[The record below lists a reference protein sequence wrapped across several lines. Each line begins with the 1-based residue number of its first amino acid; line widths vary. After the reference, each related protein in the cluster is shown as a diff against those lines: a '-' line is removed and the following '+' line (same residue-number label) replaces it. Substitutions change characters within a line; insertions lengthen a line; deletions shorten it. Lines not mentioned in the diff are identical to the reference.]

1 MTERW
6 PADHVEAMAPDAAAA
21 VAARSLAVPHRWSAT
36 GSDGAGVW
44 GECRGS
50 LAEPYQVAVELATP
64 AFRCSC
70 PSRKLPCKHA
80 LALLLLWAHGHV
92 PTASPPPFAATWM
105 AGRAAA
111 AEAAA
116 RREGA
121 PVAQQDGDEATKRS
135 APPRPDGGDGP
146 PPPSAER
153 ERRAAAGLAEL
164 DRWLTD
170 RVRGGLTDPSLARRD
185 TWDEVAARL
194 VDAQAGSL
202 ANRVRRLAGAV
213 GTSPGWHEHVLAEL
227 GVVHALCRAGARTAA
242 LPDDLADG
250 VRTAVGWTVR
260 QADVLASTPVDDR
273 WHVAGRSDTLEDRIV
288 VRRTWLRGATTRRW
302 VLLLSFAAYGQSLGG
317 EPVPGTCLRAAVHPY
332 PGAVR
337 LRALL
342 GERQG
347 EPTPD
352 PAGPPAATVAGAC
365 DEIGAALALEPWL
378 ERHPVTLR
386 AAPTLHEGR
395 WVLTDGGGHL
405 PLAPA
410 DEGLP
415 MLVAVS
421 GGRAVPITCEWTPA
435 GLVPLTVH
443 DGDGDGAVDVGP
455 RGGFS

>member
-1 MTERW
+1 MTTERW
-6 PADHVEAMAPDAAAA
+6 RPDHVEAMAPDAAAA
-21 VAARSLAVPHRWSAT
+21 RAARSLAVPHRWSAT
-36 GSDGAGVW
+36 GADDAGVW

-50 LAEPYQVAVELATP
+50 GAEPYQVAVELATP

-92 PTASPPPFAATWM
+92 PTAAPPGFAATWL

-111 AEAAA
+111 AAAA

-121 PVAQQDGDEATKRS
+121 PVGREEGEAATRR
-135 APPRPDGGDGP
+135 APPDRGERGDGP
-146 PPPSAER
+146 PPPSTER
-153 ERRAAAGLAEL
+153 ERRTGAGLAEL
-164 DRWLTD
+164 DRWVTD
-170 RVRGGLTDPSLARRD
+170 RVRAGLTDPALARRD
-185 TWDEVAARL
+185 TWEEVAARL

-242 LPDDLADG
+242 LPADLADG

-260 QADVLASTPVDDR
+260 QADVLGSTPVDDR

-288 VRRTWLRGATTRRW
+288 VRRTWLRGSSTRRW

-317 EPVPGTCLRAAVHPY
+317 EPVPGTSLRASVHPY

-347 EPTPD
+347 DPEPD
-352 PAGPPAATVAGAC
+352 PLGPPAASVTGAC

-378 ERHPVTLR
+378 ERHPVTVR

-405 PLAPA
+405 PVAPGQ
-410 DEGLP
+410 EGLP
-415 MLVAVS
+415 VLVACS
-421 GGRAVPITCEWTPA
+421 GGRPVRVTCEWTPA

-443 DGDGDGAVDVGP
+443 APGGAVDVGP